1 MNFFRKQSKKVF
13 FLLGLITIL
22 LVFNGF
28 SQEQEFGDCEK
39 ALGKCMLDNIRQLPN
54 FVQFANGL
62 AYCAVGYAFCLKY
75 LDK

>member
-28 SQEQEFGDCEK
+28 SQEREFGDCEK
-39 ALGKCMLDNIRQLPN
+39 ALGRCMFDAIKHLPN
-54 FVQFANGL
+54 FVRFYNGV
-62 AYCAVGYAFCLKY
+62 AYCGIGYVFCLKY